1 MRTAVSTLGAAVA
14 AALFSTVSLA
24 GEVPSQD
31 PSLEL
36 TYKNYVWK
44 DRAGDPAM
52 KYSDDEWVHA
62 LIATFDTGYINHLGV
77 VVTGGVANPLYTD
90 NVGNFSHVPQKANGK
105 GQTIGGFQQGYLKG
119 RYDWDDFSFNGTLG
133 VKKRDYK
140 LFSDSG
146 SRVLAASSRGL
157 DISGDYKDLDLYFS
171 YITGASPRNHS
182 RFSGDLT
189 AGYLAGVGGDEKVD
203 SIGIVGANY
212 SIAGF
217 DFAIE
222 YMDAD
227 KLLRKNFYQGVY
239 TWELAQ
245 DTSLVFDL
253 HYGQARAAGPL
264 YVNPVN
270 SITDPGYRSSY
281 YLFNTRFN
289 LGGAYANI
297 GYGKTMDGRWNFFSN
312 GAYNAGSF
320 SQPAEWVSYNFEG
333 ETSYL
338 LGAGYDFSGVGL
350 SGLHWD
356 VALGLGTSAEKFEH
370 FKQREWGSYM
380 SYAFGGK
387 LEGLSVGWLYA
398 KHKLNITPK
407 ADGHIV
413 QQEDLVGRNDINEF
427 SLQYTMKV
435 F

>member
-44 DRAGDPAM
+44 DRAGDPEQ

-133 VKKRDYK
+133 VKKRGYK

-157 DISGDYKDLDLYFS
+157 DLSADYKDLDLYFS
-171 YITGASPRNHS
+171 YITGASPRNQS

-189 AGYLAGVGGDEKVD
+189 AGYLSGVGGDEKVD

-264 YVNPVN
+264 YA
-270 SITDPGYRSSY
+270 TDPGYRSSY
-281 YLFNTRFN
+281 YLFNTKLNF
-289 LGGAYANI
+289 GGAYANI

-312 GAYNAGSF
+312 GAYNAGNF
-320 SQPAEWVSYNFEG
+320 SQPAEWTSYNYEG
-333 ETSYL
+333 ENSYL

-350 SGLHWD
+350 SGLRWD
-356 VALGLGTSAEKFEH
+356 VAWGLGTSAKNFEG
-370 FKQREWGSYM
+370 FKQREWGSYI

-387 LEGLSVGWLYA
+387 LEGLSAGWLYA
-398 KHKLNITPK
+398 KHKLSATVSPMVPE
-407 ADGHIV
+407 G
-413 QQEDLVGRNDINEF
+413 EDIRNDINEF
-427 SLQYTMKV
+427 TVQYTLKV